1 MVGEHFFLLV
11 NEEVIVFLG
20 VLSRGGGLSFILFG
34 GGSIGIS
41 QWVVKDF
48 AS

>member
-1 MVGEHFFLLV
+1 MGEHIF
-11 NEEVIVFLG
+11 IGQCGGDRFLG
-20 VLSRGGGLSFILFG
+20 VHFRSGGLSFILFG